1 MRSRAMRAVASAWP
15 ARSSAGS
22 GRPAAGAAAGPP
34 AAAGAGGCTRTKVVN
49 ATLRLRRPPCKAL
62 HSLNEQINLRT
73 FGTHRSR

>member
-22 GRPAAGAAAGPP
+22 GRP
-34 AAAGAGGCTRTKVVN
+34 AAGAGGCTRTKVVN